1 MSRPLEEH
9 LDALVGKLDLSRK
22 VRLLTGASHAHTYA
36 EPAVGLR
43 AMTFSDG
50 PAGVRGP
57 SWDDEEPSACLPCPT
72 AVAASWDTGRAADA
86 GRLLAAEARRK
97 EVDVVLA
104 PTINLHRSPVGGRHF
119 ECLSEDPLLTGRIGA
134 ALVGALQEHGV
145 AATVKHYVANDSET
159 DRFSVDVRLGE
170 RALRELYLAP
180 FEDIVLT
187 ARPWLLMAAYNGV
200 NGTTMTEHELLD
212 DPLRTRWGFDGVVVS
227 DWRATRSLAAAS
239 AGLDLAMP
247 GPDGPWGEVLRKAV
261 EDGAVPESTLD
272 IKVKN
277 LLRLAARVGALES
290 VHAGRP
296 AAVRAGR
303 DVRARLRAAAAD
315 GTVLLHNARAALP
328 LPLDRVRRIAVIG
341 ELAEH
346 PRIQGGGSAEVC
358 PAQVV
363 SPLQGLR
370 AALPPGVEVTYTA
383 GSYLDGDPGPL
394 PAACLR
400 GENGGRAV
408 RVRWL
413 TDTGEEVRTE
423 SRDTGELVRFGS
435 DVPQGAA
442 AVELTTTMCPDLT
455 GSWQLGFRGAGRIM
469 FEADGRTLH
478 DEDVPSA
485 HDGPGA
491 DILTPPVRTFDVEL
505 TAGRPVELRVRQRIP
520 AGGFALSFRAMRPR
534 RSPADELARA
544 RQDARAAD
552 VAIVVVGTSSQ
563 IESEGFDRAH
573 LCLPAGQDDLVR
585 AVAEENPN
593 TVAVVNAGAP
603 VLLPWRGDV
612 SAVLIAWFAGQEAG
626 AALADILTGTAEP
639 GGRLPMTWPAHTEDV
654 PVLDTRP
661 VDGRLPYREGIHVGY
676 RAWLREGVE
685 PAYPFGHGL
694 GYTTWELVDLR
705 QPAAVRHADAPDSPA
720 TVVTARV
727 RNTGGRPGKQ
737 VVQVYLARPGSGI
750 DRPVRWLAGF
760 ATAHAGP
767 GETVELDIPVP
778 WRALWHWDSQADE
791 WAVEPGTFD
800 ALVGFSSADLHKT
813 TTVDVPAGTQAT
825 PGGTP
830 ISQQAGS
837 PRER

>member
-1 MSRPLEEH
+1 MSLHLEEH
-9 LDALVGKLDLSRK
+9 LDVLVCKLDLSRK
-22 VRLLTGASHAHTYA
+22 VRLLTGATHSHTYA

-57 SWDDEEPSACLPCPT
+57 SWDDEAPSACLPCPT
-72 AVAASWDTGRAADA
+72 ALAASWDTGRAAEA
-86 GRLLAAEARRK
+86 GRLLAAEAVRK

-119 ECLSEDPLLTGRIGA
+119 ECFSEDPLLTGRIGA

-159 DRFSVDVRLGE
+159 DRFSVDVRLDE

-212 DPLRTRWGFDGVVVS
+212 DPLRTRWGFDGPVVS

-247 GPDGPWGEVLRKAV
+247 GPDGPWGDALRKAV
-261 EDGAVPESTLD
+261 EDGAIPESTLD
-272 IKVKN
+272 VKVKN

-290 VHAGRP
+290 VPVERP
-296 AAVRAGR
+296 APVRTGGG
-303 DVRARLRAAAAD
+303 DVRAQLRAAAAD

-370 AALPPGVEVTYTA
+370 AALPPDVEVTYTA

-394 PAACLR
+394 PAACLCR
-400 GENGGRAV
+400 DSGENGDRAV
-408 RVRWL
+408 LVRWL

-442 AVELTTTMCPDLT
+442 AVELTTTVCPDLT
-455 GSWQLGFRGAGRIM
+455 GSWQLGFRGAGRIT
-469 FEADGRTLH
+469 FEAGGRTLH

-491 DILTPPVRTFDVEL
+491 DILTPPVRTFEVEL
-505 TAGRPVELRVRQRIP
+505 IAGRPVELRLRQRIP
-520 AGGFALSFRAMRPR
+520 AGGFALSFRARRPR
-534 RSPADELARA
+534 RSPADDLARA

-603 VLLPWRGDV
+603 VLLPWRDDV
-612 SAVLIAWFAGQEAG
+612 AAVLVTWFAGQEAG

-639 GGRLPMTWPAHTEDV
+639 GGRLPMTWPARTEDV

-661 VDGRLPYREGIHVGY
+661 VDGRLLYREGIHVGY

-694 GYTTWELVDLR
+694 GYTTWELVDLCP
-705 QPAAVRHADAPDSPA
+705 PAAVRHTDDPGKPA
-720 TVVTARV
+720 TVITARV
-727 RNTGGRPGKQ
+727 RNTGDRPGKQ
-737 VVQVYLARPGSGI
+737 VIQIYLARPGSGI
-750 DRPVRWLAGF
+750 ERPVRWLAGF
-760 ATAHAGP
+760 ATADAAP

-778 WRALWHWDSQADE
+778 WRALWHWDSQAGE
-791 WAVEPGTFD
+791 WAVEPGAFD

-813 TTVDVPAGTQAT
+813 TTVDVPAGT
-825 PGGTP
+825 
-830 ISQQAGS
+830 
-837 PRER
+837 